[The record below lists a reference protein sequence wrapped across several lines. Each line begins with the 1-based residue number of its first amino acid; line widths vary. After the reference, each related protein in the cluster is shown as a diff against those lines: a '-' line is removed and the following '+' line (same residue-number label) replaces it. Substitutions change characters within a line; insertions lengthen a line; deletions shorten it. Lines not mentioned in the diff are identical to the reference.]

1 MLRDRLD
8 ERYEDYKN
16 AYKRLK
22 ESTQL
27 EINNDI
33 IVDAVIQ
40 RFEFTF
46 EMGWKLMKI
55 YLEYEGIQDAQS
67 PRSTIKA
74 AFKHGLIKDGD
85 EWIGMMLDRNRT
97 SHVYDEKTALEIYNN
112 VKQNYVFLLEK
123 LLKKIEELV

>member
-1 MLRDRLD
+1 MLRDRLN
-8 ERYEDYKN
+8 ERCEDYKN
-16 AYKRLK
+16 AYKRLS

-27 EINNDI
+27 ELNNDI

-46 EMGWKLMKI
+46 EMAWKLMKI

-74 AFKHGLIKDGD
+74 AFKHGLIEDGD
-85 EWIGMMLDRNRT
+85 EWIAMMLDRNRT

-112 VKQNYVFLLEK
+112 IKKNHVFLLEK
-123 LLKKIEELV
+123 LLKKIQELV

>member
-1 MLRDRLD
+1 MLRDRLN
-8 ERYEDYKN
+8 ERFTDYQN

-22 ESTQL
+22 ESTEL
-27 EINNDI
+27 DESNDI

-46 EMGWKLMKI
+46 EMSWKLMKI

-74 AFKHGLIKDGD
+74 AFKHGLIENGD

-112 VKQNYVFLLEK
+112 VKKDYVFLLEK
-123 LLKKIEELV
+123 FVKKIQELL

>member
-1 MLRDRLD
+1 MLKDRLN
-8 ERYEDYKN
+8 ERFIDYQN

-22 ESTQL
+22 ESTKL
-27 EINNDI
+27 EINDDI

-46 EMGWKLMKI
+46 EMSWKLMKI
-55 YLEYEGIQDAQS
+55 YLEYQGIQDIQS

-74 AFKHGLIKDGD
+74 AFKYGLIEDGD
-85 EWIGMMLDRNRT
+85 KWIGMMLDRNRT

-112 VKQNYVFLLEK
+112 VKKDYVFLLEK
-123 LLKKIEELV
+123 LLNKIEEVI